1 MSVVV
6 LRKLVPL
13 KNSQTNINLEV
24 AWQVEI
30 GGRTGDGGVVGFL
43 CVFFVVVFFFFWGGG
58 GGGGARGGGR
68 GDGCLCL

>member
-24 AWQVEI
+24 AWQVEM
-30 GGRTGDGGVVGFL
+30 
-43 CVFFVVVFFFFWGGG
+43 
-58 GGGGARGGGR
+58 GGGR
-68 GDGCLCL
+68 GGGGVGGGVEGAEGTDACVCDSFEKTNSFKELRD

>member
-24 AWQVEI
+24 AWQVEMG
-30 GGRTGDGGVVGFL
+30 GGR
-43 CVFFVVVFFFFWGGG
+43 GGG
-58 GGGGARGGGR
+58 GGGGRVEEAEGT
-68 GDGCLCL
+68 DTCVCDSFEKTNSFKELTD